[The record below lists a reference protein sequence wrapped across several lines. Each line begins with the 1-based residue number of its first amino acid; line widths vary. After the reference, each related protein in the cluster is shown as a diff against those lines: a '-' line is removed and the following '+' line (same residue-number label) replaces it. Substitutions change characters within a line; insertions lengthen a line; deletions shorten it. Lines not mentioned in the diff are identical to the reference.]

1 MRLVQVIVDLLC
13 LAMAFLVGRV
23 VRGWWDGRALNL
35 FVTDPSMIL
44 FAFSALFA
52 LVWFLVAQGHYVRRR
67 PFWEELRAVINTVM
81 VAAAINAVLILVA
94 KQYSPVTQYLA
105 SWAAAILLIPAG
117 RYLLRSHLLRIG
129 KWQRPTI
136 IVGTGPNAQEAFSA
150 LASEPLM
157 GFEIIAFV
165 RLDGEIG
172 AVAAG
177 RLEGSVV
184 SVEPESA
191 WSTGRMMR
199 HQVVIALDGSNAD
212 IQTDMLARLSGAGHR
227 EVFLAPTLR
236 GFALHGMEI
245 THFFRHELLLLG
257 LRNNLAR
264 KAPRLLK
271 RIFDVV
277 TSLALL
283 CLLSP
288 LLIWIVLSIR
298 RSGTPALFSHPR
310 VGQSGRIFPCYK
322 FRTMVLDAD
331 HVLQHLLETDE
342 VIRAEWNREFKLKND
357 PRVTKIGRFLRETSL
372 DELPQIWNVLKGDM
386 SLVGPRPVVAEELQ
400 RYGDAR
406 SLYLQVRPGITGL
419 WQISGRNNVDYSYRV
434 ALDTWYVRNWS
445 LWYDLAILVKTV
457 SVVFGRKGAY

>member
-1 MRLVQVIVDLLC
+1 MWLLQIFVDLLC
-13 LAMAFLVGRV
+13 LAVAFLAGRV
-23 VRGWWDGRALNL
+23 IRYWWDGRELNL
-35 FVTDPSMIL
+35 FATDPSMML

-52 LVWFLVAQGHYVRRR
+52 LAWFLVAQGHYVRRR
-67 PFWEELRAVINTVM
+67 PFWEELRAIFNTVM
-81 VAAAINAVLILVA
+81 AAAAVNAVLILVT
-94 KQYSPVTQYLA
+94 KKYSPATQYRA
-105 SWAAAILLIPAG
+105 SCATAILLIPAG

-129 KWQRPTI
+129 KWQRSTI
-136 IVGTGPNAQEAFSA
+136 IVGTGPNAQEAFAA

-157 GFEIIAFV
+157 GFESIAF
-165 RLDGEIG
+165 
-172 AVAAG
+172 G
-177 RLEGSVV
+177 RLAGEDGAMAPGQSGGSIVPI
-184 SVEPESA
+184 EAEAA
-191 WSTGRMMR
+191 WSTDRMLR
-199 HQVVIALDGSNAD
+199 HQVVIALEGRNAE
-212 IQTDMLARLSGAGHR
+212 IQTDLLARLSGAGHR

-236 GFALHGMEI
+236 GFALYGMEVN
-245 THFFRHELLLLG
+245 HFFRHELLLLG
-257 LRNNLAR
+257 LRNKLAR
-264 KAPRLLK
+264 KAPRILK

-277 TSLALL
+277 TSLGLL

-288 LLIWIVLSIR
+288 LLFWIALSIR

-331 HVLQHLLETDE
+331 NVLQYLLDTDE
-342 VIRAEWNREFKLKND
+342 VMRAEWNQEFKLKSD
-357 PRVTKIGRFLRETSL
+357 PRVTRIGRFLRETSL

-386 SLVGPRPVVAEELQ
+386 SLVGPRPVVPEELQ